1 MLGKFIP
8 LFLVWIGLTNSID
21 IQELIVGAI
30 VAYIVARFFTSDK
43 EIDLK
48 LFVVKYI
55 KFIPLFFK
63 NLIKSNIE
71 VARIV
76 LNPKLPINTGIV
88 KLKTSLTSDYDKLL
102 LANAI
107 TLTPGTIT
115 IELKNDDL
123 YIHVLDIQNS
133 DRNILQKEIIEEME
147 KVLSSFSK
155 EID

>member
-1 MLGKFIP
+1 MLGKFIL
-8 LFLVWIGLTNSID
+8 LFLVWIGLTNSLD
-21 IQELIVGAI
+21 IQELIVGVI
-30 VAYIVARFFTSDK
+30 VAYVVARFFTNDK

-48 LFVVKYI
+48 LFVLKYI

-88 KLKTSLTSDYDKLL
+88 KLKTSLESDYDKLL
-102 LANAI
+102 LSNAI

-115 IELKNDDL
+115 IELKDNDL

-133 DRNILQKEIIEEME
+133 DRDILQKEIIDEME
-147 KVLSSFSK
+147 NVL
-155 EID
+155 I